1 MIYVYRSQSYFIWWR
16 IHSFV
21 DYQHYSSVLQIRQ
34 KNPLGNYTTIM
45 LGIVF
50 GKLCGFTLKRRKNS
64 LRAKLK
70 GVRARGQAWF
80 WEGRSTMDHVST
92 LHALVEQTIFVG
104 WCLYSCF
111 VDSQKN
117 FWHDSMWQTL
127 GMPLAFRSLY
137 SLIGD
142 FGKSQ
147 NNFKWFNIQSN
158 LLLWWH
164 VFVPNWLGPPMQI
177 GLSSRIEYKFVF
189 SSFFVWKPCP

>member
-1 MIYVYRSQSYFIWWR
+1 
-16 IHSFV
+16 
-21 DYQHYSSVLQIRQ
+21 
-34 KNPLGNYTTIM
+34 M

-80 WEGRSTMDHVST
+80 WEGISTMDHVST